1 MGWSLSLIVFISFNI
16 EKSWGRD
23 VLYNMNNN
31 QTFQPLAYL
40 KFLRDFQIPDD
51 EYTPI
56 INNERFIEW

>member
-31 QTFQPLAYL
+31 QTF
-40 KFLRDFQIPDD
+40 
-51 EYTPI
+51 
-56 INNERFIEW
+56 